1 MPYRPVCT
9 MYQRTSETR
18 MGVIFMIL
26 FLFSIAV
33 SCLLIA
39 LAQGAV
45 FLISLVAK
53 SAHRAKSTSV
63 RRSVQNFTGLPNREE
78 VKNIYSLSD
87 QFADRLREVV
97 QS

>member
-1 MPYRPVCT
+1 
-9 MYQRTSETR
+9 
-18 MGVIFMIL
+18 MIL

-39 LAQGAV
+39 LVQGAV

-63 RRSVQNFTGLPNREE
+63 RRSVQNFTGLPKREE

>member
-45 FLISLVAK
+45 FLISLVTK

>member
-1 MPYRPVCT
+1 MLHRTVCT

-45 FLISLVAK
+45 FLISLVTK

>member
-1 MPYRPVCT
+1 
-9 MYQRTSETR
+9 
-18 MGVIFMIL
+18 MIL

-53 SAHRAKSTSV
+53 SAHRATSTSV
-63 RRSVQNFTGLPNREE
+63 RRSAQNFTGLPNREE

>member
-1 MPYRPVCT
+1 
-9 MYQRTSETR
+9 
-18 MGVIFMIL
+18 MIL

-45 FLISLVAK
+45 FLISFVTK

>member
-1 MPYRPVCT
+1 MAN
-9 MYQRTSETR
+9 SD
-18 MGVIFMIL
+18 GGIFMIL

>member
-1 MPYRPVCT
+1 MPHRPVCT

-45 FLISLVAK
+45 FLISLVTK

>member
-1 MPYRPVCT
+1 
-9 MYQRTSETR
+9 
-18 MGVIFMIL
+18 MIL

-63 RRSVQNFTGLPNREE
+63 RRGVQSFTGLPNREE

>member
-1 MPYRPVCT
+1 MPHRTVCT

-45 FLISLVAK
+45 FLISLVTK
-53 SAHRAKSTSV
+53 SAHR
-63 RRSVQNFTGLPNREE
+63 SVQKFTGLPNREE

>member
-1 MPYRPVCT
+1 MPHRTVCT
-9 MYQRTSETR
+9 MHQRTSETW

>member
-1 MPYRPVCT
+1 
-9 MYQRTSETR
+9 
-18 MGVIFMIL
+18 MIL

-45 FLISLVAK
+45 VWISLVAK

>member
-9 MYQRTSETR
+9 MHQRTSETW

-45 FLISLVAK
+45 FLISLVTK

>member
-1 MPYRPVCT
+1 
-9 MYQRTSETR
+9 
-18 MGVIFMIL
+18 MIL

-45 FLISLVAK
+45 FLISPVAK

-78 VKNIYSLSD
+78 IKNIYSLSD

>member
-1 MPYRPVCT
+1 MPHRTVCT

>member
-1 MPYRPVCT
+1 MV
-9 MYQRTSETR
+9 QTR
-18 MGVIFMIL
+18 LYHASTHKRNSDGGIFMIL

-45 FLISLVAK
+45 FLISLVTK

>member
-1 MPYRPVCT
+1 
-9 MYQRTSETR
+9 
-18 MGVIFMIL
+18 MIL

-45 FLISLVAK
+45 FLISLVEK

>member
-1 MPYRPVCT
+1 
-9 MYQRTSETR
+9 
-18 MGVIFMIL
+18 MIL

-45 FLISLVAK
+45 CLISLVAK
-53 SAHRAKSTSV
+53 SAHRAKSASV

>member
-1 MPYRPVCT
+1 
-9 MYQRTSETR
+9 
-18 MGVIFMIL
+18 MIL

-45 FLISLVAK
+45 FLISRVTK

-63 RRSVQNFTGLPNREE
+63 RRSMQNFTGLPNREE

>member
-1 MPYRPVCT
+1 
-9 MYQRTSETR
+9 

-45 FLISLVAK
+45 FLISLVTK
-53 SAHRAKSTSV
+53 SAHCAKSTSV

>member
-1 MPYRPVCT
+1 
-9 MYQRTSETR
+9 
-18 MGVIFMIL
+18 MIL

-39 LAQGAV
+39 LAQGVV

>member
-1 MPYRPVCT
+1 
-9 MYQRTSETR
+9 
-18 MGVIFMIL
+18 MIL

-63 RRSVQNFTGLPNREE
+63 RRSVQKFTGLREE

>member
-1 MPYRPVCT
+1 MPHRTICT

>member
-1 MPYRPVCT
+1 MPHRTVCT
-9 MYQRTSETR
+9 MHQRTSETR

-45 FLISLVAK
+45 FLISLVTK

-63 RRSVQNFTGLPNREE
+63 RRSVQNFTGLPDREE

>member
-1 MPYRPVCT
+1 
-9 MYQRTSETR
+9 
-18 MGVIFMIL
+18 MIL

-33 SCLLIA
+33 SCLLIT

-78 VKNIYSLSD
+78 VKNIYSLLD

>member
-1 MPYRPVCT
+1 
-9 MYQRTSETR
+9 
-18 MGVIFMIL
+18 MIL

-53 SAHRAKSTSV
+53 SAHRAKS
-63 RRSVQNFTGLPNREE
+63 SVQNFTGLPNREE
-78 VKNIYSLSD
+78 MKNIYSLSD

>member
-1 MPYRPVCT
+1 
-9 MYQRTSETR
+9 
-18 MGVIFMIL
+18 MIL

-53 SAHRAKSTSV
+53 SAHGAKSTSA

>member
-1 MPYRPVCT
+1 
-9 MYQRTSETR
+9 
-18 MGVIFMIL
+18 MIL

-53 SAHRAKSTSV
+53 SEHRAKSTSV

>member
-1 MPYRPVCT
+1 M
-9 MYQRTSETR
+9 M
-18 MGVIFMIL
+18 L

-33 SCLLIA
+33 FCLLIA

-45 FLISLVAK
+45 SLISAAMR
-53 SAHRAKSTSV
+53 SAHRAKSASV
-63 RRSVQNFTGLPNREE
+63 RHSVQKFTGLPNREE

>member
-1 MPYRPVCT
+1 
-9 MYQRTSETR
+9 
-18 MGVIFMIL
+18 MIL

-45 FLISLVAK
+45 FLISFAAK

-63 RRSVQNFTGLPNREE
+63 RRSVQKFTGLPNREE

>member
-1 MPYRPVCT
+1 
-9 MYQRTSETR
+9 
-18 MGVIFMIL
+18 MIL

-45 FLISLVAK
+45 FLLSLTQR
-53 SAHRAKSTSV
+53 SAYRTKSTSV
-63 RRSVQNFTGLPNREE
+63 RRSAQKFTGLPNREE
-78 VKNIYSLSD
+78 VKNIHSLSD

>member
-1 MPYRPVCT
+1 
-9 MYQRTSETR
+9 
-18 MGVIFMIL
+18 MIL

-45 FLISLVAK
+45 FLISLVTK
-53 SAHRAKSTSV
+53 SAHRAKSPSV

>member
-1 MPYRPVCT
+1 
-9 MYQRTSETR
+9 
-18 MGVIFMIL
+18 MIL

-63 RRSVQNFTGLPNREE
+63 RRGVQSFTGLPNREE

-97 QS
+97 RS

>member
-1 MPYRPVCT
+1 
-9 MYQRTSETR
+9 
-18 MGVIFMIL
+18 MIL

-39 LAQGAV
+39 LAQAAV

>member
-1 MPYRPVCT
+1 
-9 MYQRTSETR
+9 
-18 MGVIFMIL
+18 MIL

-45 FLISLVAK
+45 FLISLAAK
-53 SAHRAKSTSV
+53 SAHRAKSTSA

>member
-1 MPYRPVCT
+1 
-9 MYQRTSETR
+9 

-45 FLISLVAK
+45 FLISLVTK

>member
-1 MPYRPVCT
+1 
-9 MYQRTSETR
+9 
-18 MGVIFMIL
+18 MIL

-45 FLISLVAK
+45 FLISLVTK

-63 RRSVQNFTGLPNREE
+63 RRSVQTFTGLPNREE

>member
-1 MPYRPVCT
+1 M
-9 MYQRTSETR
+9 M
-18 MGVIFMIL
+18 L

-63 RRSVQNFTGLPNREE
+63 RRSVQKFTGLPNREE
-78 VKNIYSLSD
+78 VKNIYFLSD

>member
-1 MPYRPVCT
+1 
-9 MYQRTSETR
+9 
-18 MGVIFMIL
+18 MIL
-26 FLFSIAV
+26 FLFSIAA

>member
-1 MPYRPVCT
+1 

-39 LAQGAV
+39 RAQGAV

-63 RRSVQNFTGLPNREE
+63 RRSVQKFTGLPNREE

>member
-1 MPYRPVCT
+1 MH
-9 MYQRTSETR
+9 QRTSETR
-18 MGVIFMIL
+18 MGGIFMIL